1 MARSSGS
8 ALLRL
13 GRTLEA
19 IGAWPGLAASWLILP
34 IIAAVLLAVVGS
46 QLRVNEIVQWGTSV
60 PLFGSGLTLTG
71 LAELQW
77 HLFGVMVLL
86 GGAYALRADRHVR
99 VDMVYEQLKPRTR
112 SLIDLLGDLIF
123 LVPFA
128 LLMVYLSLGFVGMA
142 YQSGEQSDYGGLI
155 DRYLIKAVMPI
166 GFAFLALTAVGRIV
180 SNLALLL
187 GQQDEVRR

>member
-1 MARSSGS
+1 MARSPGSG
-8 ALLRL
+8 LLRL
-13 GRTLEA
+13 GRTIEA
-19 IGAWPGLAASWLILP
+19 IGAWPGLVASWLILP
-34 IIAAVLLAVVGS
+34 IIAAVLLAVIGS

-60 PLFGSGLTLTG
+60 PLFGTGVTLTG

-77 HLFGVMVLL
+77 HLFGIMILL
-86 GGAYALRADRHVR
+86 GGSYALRTNRHVR

-112 SLIDLLGDLIF
+112 SLIDLLGDLVF

-128 LLMVYLSLGFVGMA
+128 LIIAWLSLDFVAMA

-155 DRYLIKAVMPI
+155 DRYLIKALMPI
-166 GFAFLALTAVGRIV
+166 GFALLALTAVGRIL

-187 GQQDEVRR
+187 GQRDEAEH